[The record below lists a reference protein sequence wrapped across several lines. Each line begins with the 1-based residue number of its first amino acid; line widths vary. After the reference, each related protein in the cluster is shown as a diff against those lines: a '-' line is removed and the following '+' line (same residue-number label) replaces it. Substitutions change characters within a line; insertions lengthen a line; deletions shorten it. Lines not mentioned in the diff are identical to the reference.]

1 MCQLLFVSASYIY
14 LEDEVKSFEQFL
26 KLVYFLSIELI
37 FVIVKNGL
45 QKKIKVIFILRPSI
59 YLKK

>member
-14 LEDEVKSFEQFL
+14 LEDEVNSFEQFL